1 MKKIIQFASLAVVC
15 AVSTSCRTVQGY
27 ETMLQSWV
35 GKSEAQLVTTW
46 GAPASMETIGP
57 GRQLFV
63 YIKQHQVTVPGEA
76 PNYTA
81 LGEDSEYNNFGDSLD
96 ETFDYYCRTTFTTQ
110 DDIIV
115 NYSWEGDGC
124 LIE

>member
-1 MKKIIQFASLAVVC
+1 MKKWLLTGMVLTACVT
-15 AVSTSCRTVQGY
+15 TSCRSVQSY
-27 ETMLQSWV
+27 EQMLQSWV
-35 GKSEAQLVTTW
+35 GKSEADLVTTW
-46 GAPASMETIGP
+46 GAPVSMETISP

-63 YIKQHQVTVPGEA
+63 YIKEKQVTVPGEA

-81 LGEDSEYNNFGDSLD
+81 LGENSEYNNFGDSLG

-110 DDIIV
+110 NDIIV